1 MATADDPLVEVEGLK
16 KWFDTSEGVVERLLG
31 TGTDPVRAV
40 DGASFGIE
48 RGDVMGVAG
57 ESGCGKTTLGKL
69 LVKLYDPTEG
79 SIRFHF
85 DDATFDVTDMT
96 REEETEF
103 RQRVQMIF
111 QDPFE
116 SLNPRMTVYDTVSE
130 PLRINEM
137 YDSYQERRDRVV
149 ETLNDVGLAPGDA
162 YLDSFP
168 QELSGGERQRVAI
181 ARAMVVDPDFV
192 VCDEPVSMLD
202 VSIRAGVLNL
212 MKDLQDEYGLTYL
225 FISHDL
231 SLIRYMCNKTA
242 IMYLGDMIEYGPTG
256 EIVDDP
262 KHPYSEA
269 LFDAVPVAD
278 PTRDRKRANV
288 TGDIPSP
295 RNPPSGCKFHTR
307 CAEIIPP
314 EGWQGSQ
321 NAFRRVSTFKRR
333 VLNGLSVEDLD
344 VDPGAEPD
352 DRVRDRLLS
361 EGLTLDQLPEEYRH
375 ESELGMGEGG
385 VDVSALEI
393 PNDAM
398 ATIEETADHLV
409 TGDAEAAA
417 DRIRSEFV
425 SQCETDRPD
434 LRSASRSVEAAC
446 HLYTE
451 GDRRP
456 PEDGPASAP
465 ADD

>member
-1 MATADDPLVEVEGLK
+1 MATADDALVEVEGLK
-16 KWFDTSEGVVERLLG
+16 KHFDVSDGVFERIFG
-31 TGTDPVRAV
+31 TATPAVRAV
-40 DGASFGIE
+40 DDVSFSIE
-48 RGDVMGVAG
+48 QGDVMGIAG
-57 ESGCGKTTLGKL
+57 ESGCGKTTLGKV
-69 LVKLYDPTEG
+69 LVKLYEPTEG
-79 SIRFHF
+79 TI
-85 DDATFDVTDMT
+85 TFDGEDVTEMT

-116 SLNPRMTVYDTVSE
+116 SLNPRMTVYDAVSE
-130 PLRINEM
+130 PLRINDM
-137 YDSYQERRDRVV
+137 LDSYQERREKVV

-212 MKDLQDEYGLTYL
+212 MKELREEYGLTYL

-242 IMYLGDMIEYGPTG
+242 IMYLGDMVEYGPTD
-256 EIVDDP
+256 EVVDDP

-278 PTRDRKRANV
+278 PTQERKRANV

-295 RNPPSGCKFHTR
+295 RYPPEGCKFHTR
-307 CAEIIPP
+307 CANIIPP
-314 EGWQGSQ
+314 DSWTGSQ
-321 NAFRRVSTFKRR
+321 DVFRRVHTFKRR
-333 VLNGLSVEDLD
+333 ILNGFSVEDLD
-344 VDPGAEPD
+344 MDPEAEPD
-352 DRVRDRLLS
+352 DRLERQVISR
-361 EGLTLDQLPEEYRH
+361 GLELTGLPEEYA
-375 ESELGMGEGG
+375 EASEREVTEGRG
-385 VDVSALEI
+385 VDVASLEI
-393 PNDAM
+393 PTDARE
-398 ATIEETADHLV
+398 TVEEVASLV
-409 TGDAEAAA
+409 VAGETDAAA
-417 DRIRSEFV
+417 DAVRSAFV
-425 SQCETDRPD
+425 SVCETDRPS
-434 LRSASRSVEAAC
+434 LRDASESVQAAC
-446 HLYTE
+446 HLYE
-451 GDRRP
+451 GD
-456 PEDGPASAP
+456 EDAPLGGSSATAT